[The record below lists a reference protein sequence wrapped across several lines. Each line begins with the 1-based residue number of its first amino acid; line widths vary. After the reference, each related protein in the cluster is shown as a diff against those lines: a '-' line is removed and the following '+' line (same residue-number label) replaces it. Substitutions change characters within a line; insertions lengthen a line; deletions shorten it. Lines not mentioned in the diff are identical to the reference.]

1 MQTIESILK
10 KELCQL
16 RAIVDV
22 INKRNKNVPEGHV
35 RIKKK
40 GNKVEYYYKTKD
52 SSRNSFG
59 RYLKKSEHNLA
70 IRLAQKDYDA
80 HVLKNAEKRI
90 KAIEMF
96 LDKYEKTSLKL
107 LYENTNEYRREMVK
121 VPMISDEEYVRI
133 WQKVEY
139 QGKSFKDEG
148 SVIITEKGERVRS
161 KSEKIIAD
169 KLYSLGIPY
178 RYEYPLLLQGSVK
191 MYPDFTILKMPE
203 REEVYLEHFGMMDD
217 GDYVDK
223 TMFKLSTY
231 ERNGIFI
238 GVNLFITCES
248 GKSTINTRALDKMI
262 KKLFCA
268 E

>member
-16 RAIVDV
+16 RAMVDV

-148 SVIITEKGERVRS
+148 SV
-161 KSEKIIAD
+161 
-169 KLYSLGIPY
+169 
-178 RYEYPLLLQGSVK
+178 K

-217 GDYVDK
+217 GGYVDK

-248 GKSTINTRALDKMI
+248 CKSTINTRALDKMI
-262 KKLFCA
+262 KKFFCA